1 MPKDGVLGE
10 GGSKIEAELL
20 EIFGLRKNDYFY
32 SYANKLENSSLSVLL
47 KEVALRLFDE
57 GDLGKQLLA
66 YLLVLKVPVLDGGL
80 LGLGHELLLEV
91 A

>member
-32 SYANKLENSSLSVLL
+32 SYANKTRELISFCAPAGGCAPSL
-47 KEVALRLFDE
+47 R
-57 GDLGKQLLA
+57 
-66 YLLVLKVPVLDGGL
+66 
-80 LGLGHELLLEV
+80 
-91 A
+91 

>member
-1 MPKDGVLGE
+1 M
-10 GGSKIEAELL
+10 LL
-20 EIFGLRKNDYFY
+20 Q
-32 SYANKLENSSLSVLL
+32 
-47 KEVALRLFDE
+47 EVALRLFDE

-80 LGLGHELLLEV
+80 LGLGHELLLEI

>member
-80 LGLGHELLLEV
+80 LGLRHELLLEV